1 MNIDVVS
8 VTHLLYFPV
17 LWMNETSQS
26 RVSVALNQQEYTT
39 HLESNSR
46 VLGSIKLE
54 DNDNA
59 RTKP

>member
-1 MNIDVVS
+1 MNTDVVS

-17 LWMNETSQS
+17 LSMSEMNPS
-26 RVSVALNQQEYTT
+26 RVSVALSQQEYTT
-39 HLESNSR
+39 PPASNSR